1 VRAGPLLAI
10 LGAGLRRNLAV
21 TSAVV
26 ITAAVCLAMLGAGLL
41 LRAEVH
47 TIDGYLLDQ
56 LEVVIDL
63 NDGITPAQRSDLIA
77 DLKADPDVADV
88 RYENKQQVYERFRR
102 DFRASPDVVSG
113 VTAAD
118 LPAALRLRLADPRD
132 GDQIVLDYTG
142 RDGVEAV
149 RDQRA
154 LLHPLY
160 RVLDGFSVAAFALA
174 AVQAAASSLLIYTMI
189 RVSAHAR
196 RRETA
201 IMRLVGATNATVRAP
216 FVLECALSGLAG
228 GAVAAGGL
236 VAAKVFLVDG
246 RFAHQTMFPLFGWE
260 PVWVSGGVVM
270 AVGTAAAAAMGS
282 LALRRHLHA

>member
-1 VRAGPLLAI
+1 VRIGPLLGI

-56 LEVVIDL
+56 LQVVIDL
-63 NDGITPAQRSDLIA
+63 DDGITPAQRMALVS
-77 DLKADPDVADV
+77 DLKADPTVVDVE
-88 RYENKQQVYERFRR
+88 YETKQQVYARFTR

-118 LPAALRLRLADPRD
+118 LPAALRLRLTDPRD

-160 RVLDGFSVAAFALA
+160 RVLDGFSIAAFALA

-201 IMRLVGATNATVRAP
+201 IMRLVGATNATIRAP
-216 FVLECALSGLAG
+216 FVLECALSGLIG
-228 GAVAAGGL
+228 GAVAAGAL

-246 RFAHQTMFPLFGWE
+246 RFAHQTTFPLFGWDA
-260 PVWVSGGVVM
+260 VWVAGLVVV
-270 AVGTAAAAAMGS
+270 AVGAAAAAVMGS